1 MLSITWFFYVNYS
14 VNLLASFFN
23 SMIYSLS
30 CLDEDDPEERRGIDV
45 FFYFWI
51 IDLRLVFYYWSSV

>member
-1 MLSITWFFYVNYS
+1 
-14 VNLLASFFN
+14 
-23 SMIYSLS
+23 MIYSLS

-51 IDLRLVFYYWSSV
+51 IDLRLVFYYWSSVTCFLAVVSYCSME